1 MPCKKTEN
9 DTQTREVPD
18 HWDASQIP
26 SLQGKIA
33 FVTGANSGIGFVTA
47 LELARHGADVVLA
60 CRNPE
65 RSAAAAEAIRE
76 EIKSSPGHGQIEEI
90 KLDTSSQNSVKA
102 FSAEYLKR
110 HQQLDILV
118 NNAGVMG
125 FPYTQSVD
133 GFELIVATNHLGP
146 FTLTASLMD
155 ALKRSPS
162 ARVVALSSGMHHSAK
177 YTPGQLFMPEEK
189 HNETT
194 VYGNSKLYN
203 LFFAFELGR
212 RLETVGIANITSV
225 ACHPGA
231 TDSSLLSNAG
241 NQGSF
246 LKRWTYNFM
255 NATLTQ
261 STAMGALPTLYA
273 AAAPG
278 VKSGDFYGP
287 GGIASMRG
295 YPSLQEPAE
304 IARSPDAAADVWS
317 TTEKILGFQYKFQ

>member
-177 YTPGQLFMPEEK
+177 YTPSQLFMPEEK
-189 HNETT
+189 HSETT
-194 VYGNSKLYN
+194 VYGNSSS
-203 LFFAFELGR
+203 
-212 RLETVGIANITSV
+212 TTS
-225 ACHPGA
+225 
-231 TDSSLLSNAG
+231 TDSSLLRNAG

-246 LKRWTYNFM
+246 LKRWTYNLM

-273 AAAPG
+273 AAAQG